1 MKLYDFSIERGNY
14 FSIDLI
20 EQNKETLALFIY
32 HRSPGS
38 LSLRCICSQ
47 YLYIDTYYKADISR
61 LSSVF
66 DMNKRKFII
75 LNFLKSHIN
84 LNEYANQNIEIN
96 YTTIFN
102 SNKDRN
108 EQHYFNV
115 AIIDLN
121 HEVFQHL
128 INESTMSYIYSFND
142 SLETTND
149 NWAITTFYIKDCIEF
164 DRCIDREKFI
174 SYLKVLYKRKY
185 EYK

>member
-1 MKLYDFSIERGNY
+1 MILEDIKEYRQRGEISKLKTKYFKLPCKKINISCSEVIEEQGINYFINIVNAPEPYIIISYYENEKYNTWINAKKKEFEDEKYKSFYMYDFILSFIITNA
-14 FSIDLI
+14 
-20 EQNKETLALFIY
+20 QNIY
-32 HRSPGS
+32 
-38 LSLRCICSQ
+38 
-47 YLYIDTYYKADISR
+47 
-61 LSSVF
+61 
-66 DMNKRKFII
+66 MNKRKFII

-128 INESTMSYIYSFND
+128 INESTM
-142 SLETTND
+142 
-149 NWAITTFYIKDCIEF
+149 
-164 DRCIDREKFI
+164 
-174 SYLKVLYKRKY
+174 
-185 EYK
+185 

>member
-32 HRSPGS
+32 HRSSGS

-47 YLYIDTYYKADISR
+47 YLDIDTYYKADISR

-121 HEVFQHL
+121 HEVFNTSLMNRLCHIFTHL
-128 INESTMSYIYSFND
+128 MIHLKRLM
-142 SLETTND
+142 
-149 NWAITTFYIKDCIEF
+149 ITGQLQL
-164 DRCIDREKFI
+164 FI
-174 SYLKVLYKRKY
+174 
-185 EYK
+185 